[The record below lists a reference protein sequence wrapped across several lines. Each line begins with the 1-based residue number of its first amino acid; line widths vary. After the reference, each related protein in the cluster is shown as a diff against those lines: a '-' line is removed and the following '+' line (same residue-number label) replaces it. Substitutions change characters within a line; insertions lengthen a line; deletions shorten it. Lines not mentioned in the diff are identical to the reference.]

1 MNETPSR
8 TRDVERD
15 LRLAQAEIRQLH
27 ETIGVLREELELQA
41 EGTQQKVQQIMNE
54 VLAMEASDQFDT
66 RLWTQESIAAGVA
79 AVARFRSTL
88 TPEEVKPW
96 DTLIAASLPKR

>member
-1 MNETPSR
+1 MACLGAPGRSSSRCPGRPERGATMPSTVTMNEMPSR

-41 EGTQQKVQQIMNE
+41 EGTQQKVQH
-54 VLAMEASDQFDT
+54 
-66 RLWTQESIAAGVA
+66 
-79 AVARFRSTL
+79 AVAVAGSENLHLRGTVS
-88 TPEEVKPW
+88 EVRLALEAK
-96 DTLIAASLPKR
+96 LA